1 MSKDPVPDWFGKG
14 EPAPHQHRSAE
25 ARSSVGCA
33 VPLAALLLVGAAGA
47 GVFLTMNRTPVKV
60 NANPVVTAEAPV
72 PEPVAA
78 PVPLPPPEPVPAP
91 AVVETAVPEPEPEP
105 AEEGAEPLDRTK
117 IQLVIKGSQ
126 KRFQACY
133 ENALNYAPDA
143 QGTVQVSMVISS
155 TGRVPVVSTTQ
166 TGTLPP
172 QVASC
177 ISAIARTLKFPES
190 SEQTK
195 VTYPFTFKPG

>member
-1 MSKDPVPDWFGKG
+1 MSKDPVPEWFGKG
-14 EPAPHQHRSAE
+14 EAAPHQHRSAE

-33 VPLAALLLVGAAGA
+33 VPLAVLFVVGAVGA
-47 GVFLTMNRTPVKV
+47 VAFLTMSRTPPAKV

-91 AVVETAVPEPEPEP
+91 AVVETAVPEPEPS
-105 AEEGAEPLDRTK
+105 AVGAAPLDSVK
-117 IQLVIKGSQ
+117 IRLVINASQ

-166 TGTLPP
+166 TGSLPP
-172 QVASC
+172 QVAAC

-195 VTYPFTFKPG
+195 VTYPFTFKSG